1 MSKVTFNHSIA
12 VRRVQQPAPVRRPGC
27 QVSSNNLILI
37 VSLESALQDVVAYN
51 LGKSGYRV
59 LKADSESLAL
69 PILRKDKP
77 EIVILDL
84 NGRQDI
90 DSSTLLKTYGDNA
103 FLLLVSQ
110 PDIEIDSERVEVLE
124 KPFQV
129 RDLIQKITALSERL
143 TKA

>member
-1 MSKVTFNHSIA
+1 MAKITFNHSIA
-12 VRRVQQPAPVRRPGC
+12 ASRVRPSAPIRRTGC
-27 QVSSNNLILI
+27 QVSSNNLVLI
-37 VSLESALQDVVAYN
+37 VSLESALQDVIAYN

-84 NGRQDI
+84 NGRKDI
-90 DSSTLLKTYGDNA
+90 DSSALLKTYGDNA

-110 PDIEIDSERVEVLE
+110 PDIEIDSDRIEVLE

-143 TKA
+143 AKA